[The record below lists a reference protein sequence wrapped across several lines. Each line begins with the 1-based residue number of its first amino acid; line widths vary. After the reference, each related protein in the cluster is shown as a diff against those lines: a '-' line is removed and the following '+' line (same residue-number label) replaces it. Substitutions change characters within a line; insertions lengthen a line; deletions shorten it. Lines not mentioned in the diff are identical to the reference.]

1 MSSSFGSN
9 GAPML
14 YQVPGQCPVCGGELH
29 VTRLECGHCHSGL
42 DGHFALGRY
51 ARLTPDQHDFLTVFL
66 KNRGVIKDVEAEL
79 GISYP
84 TVRGR
89 LDDVLRSL
97 GLAPATEDQL
107 RPSQVREERR
117 LILEEL
123 RGKKITAEDAANRLA
138 ALGGKVD
145 A

>member
-1 MSSSFGSN
+1 MSNGFGSGN
-9 GAPML
+9 APAL

-29 VTRLECGHCHSGL
+29 VTRLECGHCHSGI
-42 DGHFALGRY
+42 DGNFALGRY
-51 ARLTPDQHDFLTVFL
+51 ARLSPDQHDFLAVFL

-89 LDDVLRSL
+89 LDEVIRSL
-97 GLAPATEDQL
+97 GLASGADDQL

-117 LILEEL
+117 SILEQL
-123 RGKKITAEDAANRLA
+123 RAREITSEEAATRLA
-138 ALGGKVD
+138 ALGGKAD
-145 A
+145 

>member
-1 MSSSFGSN
+1 MSN
-9 GAPML
+9 GFGTASVPTY

-51 ARLTPDQHDFLTVFL
+51 ARLSPDQHDFLTVFL

-89 LDDVLRSL
+89 LDDVIRTL
-97 GLAPATEDQL
+97 GLAPAADDQL

-117 LILEEL
+117 NILEQL
-123 RGKKITAEDAANRLA
+123 RAKDITSEEAAVRLA
-138 ALGGKVD
+138 SLGGKAD
-145 A
+145 

>member
-1 MSSSFGSN
+1 MSN
-9 GAPML
+9 GIGTGSVPPL

-51 ARLTPDQHDFLTVFL
+51 ARLTPDQHDFLAVFL

-89 LDDVLRSL
+89 LDEVIRSL
-97 GLAPATEDQL
+97 GLAPSADDQL

-117 LILEEL
+117 NILEQL
-123 RGKKITAEDAANRLA
+123 RAKDITSEEAATRLA
-138 ALGGKVD
+138 ALGGRGD
-145 A
+145 